1 MVEFKE
7 RNCFHFHFWG
17 NETMDELKEKN
28 CVNNFLIEVGR
39 WMNFGN
45 LTRKNRVME
54 LWELLELC
62 RGSGIVDEL
71 YKGSVLANKVAL

>member
-1 MVEFKE
+1 MDEFKE
-7 RNCFHFHFWG
+7 IVFISVSRG

-28 CVNNFLIEVGR
+28 CVNIFLTKVRR

-54 LWELLELC
+54 LWE
-62 RGSGIVDEL
+62 VT
-71 YKGSVLANKVAL
+71 

>member
-1 MVEFKE
+1 MARWMNSKKIIVFTSA
-7 RNCFHFHFWG
+7 FGG

-28 CVNNFLIEVGR
+28 YVNSFLTEVGR

-54 LWELLELC
+54 LWE
-62 RGSGIVDEL
+62 VT
-71 YKGSVLANKVAL
+71 